1 MEPWI
6 DWVRRLQAVS
16 ENGLAYA
23 TDHHD
28 VARYE
33 EVARLAGEVAGQGT
47 GLDDHGAGHPT
58 PKVDVRGALVRDGRV
73 LLVREVADGGWT
85 LPGGWADVG
94 EPPSRSVE
102 REFREESGVSV
113 RAVKL
118 FAVHDRDRHN
128 FPPHAHHIIKLFFL
142 CEETDEPRGETD
154 HEVDAVGWYGLD
166 ELPPLST
173 GRTVR
178 GQIEL
183 ALAHAAQPD
192 LPTAFD

>member
-6 DWVRRLQAVS
+6 DWIRRLQGVS
-16 ENGLAYA
+16 ETGLAYA
-23 TDHHD
+23 SDPYD

-33 EVARLAGEVAGQGT
+33 EVARVAGELSGRG
-47 GLDDHGAGHPT
+47 GPLDSHGAGHPT

-85 LPGGWADVG
+85 LPGGWADLG
-94 EPPSRSVE
+94 EPPSASVE
-102 REFREESGVSV
+102 REFREESGIAV

-118 FAVHDRDRHN
+118 IAVHDRDRHN
-128 FPPHAHHIIKLFFL
+128 HPPHEHHIFKLFFL
-142 CEETDEPRGETD
+142 CETTGAAPGEHD
-154 HEVDAVGWYGLD
+154 QEVDAVGWFGLGD
-166 ELPPLST
+166 LPALST

-183 ALAHAAQPD
+183 ALAHHADPAR
-192 LPTAFD
+192 PTDFD